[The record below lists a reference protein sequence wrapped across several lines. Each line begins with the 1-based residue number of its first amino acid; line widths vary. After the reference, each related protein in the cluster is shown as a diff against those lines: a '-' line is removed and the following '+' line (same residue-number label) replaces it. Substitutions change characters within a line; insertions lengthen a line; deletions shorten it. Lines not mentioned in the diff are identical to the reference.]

1 MGRVRKKGTRVG
13 TSAHDIAKQLPQEL
27 QSYTAWYYAPG
38 GMPDGLRH
46 YRQELT
52 NHLTEVLGFQPAEGF
67 VAQVQNAAAGPVSD
81 WYVVMLGTP
90 RVS

>member
-1 MGRVRKKGTRVG
+1 MGSVRKRGSRVG
-13 TSAHDIAKQLPQEL
+13 NTAHDIAKQLPQEL
-27 QSYTAWYYAPG
+27 QSYAAWHYAPG